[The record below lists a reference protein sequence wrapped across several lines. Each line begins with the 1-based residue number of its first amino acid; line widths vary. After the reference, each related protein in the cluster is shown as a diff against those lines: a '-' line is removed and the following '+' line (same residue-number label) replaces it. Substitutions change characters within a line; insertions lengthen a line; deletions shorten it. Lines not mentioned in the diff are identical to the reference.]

1 LHTQAQ
7 IHRAS
12 LSDSSSYL
20 APGAGGAAVLA
31 VELLPVMKHIDG
43 LRRQRV
49 AIGPGPAKQEEGG
62 RALDAWAPVFEIDR
76 RKTLAE
82 IEEDVEDIEEF

>member
-1 LHTQAQ
+1 MQAQ

-12 LSDSSSYL
+12 LSDSSRYL

-31 VELLPVMKHIDG
+31 AELLPIMKHIDSL
-43 LRRQRV
+43 LRQGP
-49 AIGPGPAKQEEGG
+49 ANGPGPARLEEGG

-76 RKTLAE
+76 RKTLAVS
-82 IEEDVEDIEEF
+82 EEDVEDIEEW